1 MAKKKKPRDAKSHGC
16 GDQTHVHQIGGL
28 AFKRN
33 LVDPHTVQRLLLSY
47 TIEFDGKRG
56 PCTDFK
62 RTVFVIFGA
71 INWFCKARTATWF
84 WERLEKELKLHREI
98 TPDNI
103 RQIVHRFC
111 GARQAYQ
118 HQHGQAHD
126 QASLKTD
133 NPKRQLVEAIDQI
146 LRLEEQ
152 DSLLPI
158 SEQELEDIWA
168 AKAATWPRRFL
179 EILLQSYEKPN
190 QPSESHTGVFLPQLD
205 SLQPKSPTPLQRQS
219 AGVAVRAIKSE
230 EMEGAAAPGHLRALH
245 GAIGQNDMGTDSFQ
259 AAHKDNPAQALHVP
273 KQEDENSEDG
283 SALRGIA
290 IFQMAKDHSVSS
302 ATVRALQTDQ
312 NIESSS
318 SIDSPRG
325 HVLDQHGASQSDHK
339 DSRKHQ
345 APPTSTSRKAKRQK
359 RNHDMVADTKS
370 SGPDSFHSSNRLSR
384 PENRAAI
391 NTPNQALPAKHR
403 TKEEADG
410 IRARFQHNSQRL
422 GEIEAQSAKAQR
434 ELHGEA
440 AESVASQEHRL
451 SAPKTSEL
459 HPILRDASAQLRTT
473 RRLLRDWIRQEK
485 ETPEGMEI
493 VGHITEVVS
502 SLRTANRRAKNGIKA
517 LQETTAR
524 HGNG

>member
-1 MAKKKKPRDAKSHGC
+1 MAEEKWPGDAMSRDR
-16 GDQTHVHQIGGL
+16 DVQIQVHQIKGL
-28 AFKRN
+28 AFKK
-33 LVDPHTVQRLLLSY
+33 LVNHHTVRRLLLSY
-47 TIEFDGKRG
+47 PTELDDKRG
-56 PCTDFK
+56 PRAGFE
-62 RTVFVIFGA
+62 RTVSIIFDA
-71 INWFCKARTATWF
+71 INWFFQARAATWF
-84 WERLEKELKLHREI
+84 GERLQKELKLHEQIR
-98 TPDNI
+98 PGNI
-103 RQIVHRFC
+103 WQIVNCFC

-118 HQHGQAHD
+118 RQHGQAHD
-126 QASLKTD
+126 QVSPTTD
-133 NPKRQLVEAIDQI
+133 NPKRQLVEAVDQI

-179 EILLQSYEKPN
+179 ELLSQSDEKPN
-190 QPSESHTGVFLPQLD
+190 QPSERHTGVVLPQRD
-205 SLQPKSPTPLQRQS
+205 SLQPKSPTSLQRQS

-230 EMEGAAAPGHLRALH
+230 EMEEAAAPGHLRVPH
-245 GAIGQNDMGTDSFQ
+245 GAIGQNNLGTDSFQ
-259 AAHKDNPAQALHVP
+259 SAHEDDPAQALHVP

-283 SALRGIA
+283 SAVRGRA

-302 ATVRALQTDQ
+302 ATVRALQSDQ
-312 NIESSS
+312 NIESSN

-339 DSRKHQ
+339 DNRKHQ

-391 NTPNQALPAKHR
+391 NTPNQALPAKHP

-410 IRARFQHNSQRL
+410 IRARFQHHSQRL

-434 ELHGEA
+434 VLHGEA
-440 AESVASQEHRL
+440 AESVASREHR
-451 SAPKTSEL
+451 SPAPKTSEL

-473 RRLLRDWIRQEK
+473 RRLLRDWIRREE

-493 VGHITEVVS
+493 VGHIAEVVS
-502 SLRTANRRAKNGIKA
+502 SLRTANRCAKNGIKA
-517 LQETTAR
+517 LRETTAR
-524 HGNG
+524 HGNV